1 MYLSAMA
8 KRRDDKAKEK
18 KASPDRGYNLDGDF
32 LSPVQSIRDLSL
44 KNIKELIFSSRYA
57 QILIILTVIGL
68 FLRFYHLSFNS
79 LWLDEATTL
88 NWSKPG
94 FFEIWEI
101 SRNVDF
107 HPPLFHW
114 IEHIML
120 VFGQSEFV
128 LRTVPALL
136 GVLTIPVFYLIGK
149 EFYDKNVGII
159 SAALLTFSYFGI
171 YYSQEAYSYSIVLF
185 VFSLV
190 ILFYL
195 YALRTDN
202 PTWWVIFGVTSA
214 IAFWTHY
221 YVFVG
226 LGVIFLHAII
236 ARAGALKKDVRQ
248 VKNLLIAFCTM
259 VILTLPLLFIVG
271 ERFFRLTGSPPTY
284 GVLGPI
290 LVQETF
296 VRFSGGY
303 SSLNSVIAFIFFILM
318 LGGVAFL
325 YTKDKSKCLFSA
337 MFLIL
342 PIVISVLISSKMTMN
357 PRYLIYLLPVF
368 FVLVALSY
376 PIIFRFVPNRNLLY
390 VALILIFAI
399 NAPLLV
405 EYYSSYSKEDWR
417 GFSGIVQ
424 EKTQNGD
431 LVVLVPSYMSVPL
444 DYYYSNVTDKTIEY
458 GATNRSE
465 LEDIYQLK
473 GNSTIFYVV
482 TGDISAAD
490 PQGDALAWLTENA
503 RIEAER
509 TGIYLLISR

>member
-1 MYLSAMA
+1 MA
-8 KRRDDKAKEK
+8 KRRDDRAKEK
-18 KASPDRGYNLDGDF
+18 KASPDQGYNLDGDF

-136 GVLTIPVFYLIGK
+136 GFLTIPVFYLIGK

-171 YYSQEAYSYSIVLF
+171 YYSQEAYSYSLVLF

-202 PTWWVIFGVTSA
+202 PTWWVIFGVASA

-271 ERFFRLTGSPPTY
+271 ERFFRLTGSPQHMGSSGRFWCRKRSY
-284 GVLGPI
+284 DF
-290 LVQETF
+290 QE
-296 VRFSGGY
+296 
-303 SSLNSVIAFIFFILM
+303 
-318 LGGVAFL
+318 
-325 YTKDKSKCLFSA
+325 
-337 MFLIL
+337 
-342 PIVISVLISSKMTMN
+342 
-357 PRYLIYLLPVF
+357 
-368 FVLVALSY
+368 
-376 PIIFRFVPNRNLLY
+376 
-390 VALILIFAI
+390 
-399 NAPLLV
+399 
-405 EYYSSYSKEDWR
+405 
-417 GFSGIVQ
+417 
-424 EKTQNGD
+424 
-431 LVVLVPSYMSVPL
+431 
-444 DYYYSNVTDKTIEY
+444 VT
-458 GATNRSE
+458 
-465 LEDIYQLK
+465 LH
-473 GNSTIFYVV
+473 
-482 TGDISAAD
+482 
-490 PQGDALAWLTENA
+490 
-503 RIEAER
+503 
-509 TGIYLLISR
+509 